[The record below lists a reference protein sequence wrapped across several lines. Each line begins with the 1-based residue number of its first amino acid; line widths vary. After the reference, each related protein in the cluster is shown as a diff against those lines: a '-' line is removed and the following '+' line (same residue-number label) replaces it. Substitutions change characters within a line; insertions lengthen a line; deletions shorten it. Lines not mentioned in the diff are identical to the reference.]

1 MDPFIRRPDLPCEAI
16 SPAVLGSLLRRPG
29 NSKSAA
35 LSQSGLVA
43 CGMGVYWAMARSRDL
58 SPQAQSSTLNIKC
71 CRHLSGTTSHLTII
85 CAGDCHITANILR
98 FPTPIDIANRCLN
111 ILSWHSLCKSMLPG
125 SRVYPIVTGG
135 LSEHS
140 NWRRELDLRVSEPS
154 ESSVH
159 VADPTPIVHQ

>member
-1 MDPFIRRPDLPCEAI
+1 
-16 SPAVLGSLLRRPG
+16 
-29 NSKSAA
+29 
-35 LSQSGLVA
+35 
-43 CGMGVYWAMARSRDL
+43 
-58 SPQAQSSTLNIKC
+58 
-71 CRHLSGTTSHLTII
+71 
-85 CAGDCHITANILR
+85 
-98 FPTPIDIANRCLN
+98 
-111 ILSWHSLCKSMLPG
+111 MLPG